1 MLTKEMEKM
10 WPERQKANEGLQ
22 ERPVGSDAA
31 EVKSTK
37 D

>member
-22 ERPVGSDAA
+22 ERPVG
-31 EVKSTK
+31 KSTK